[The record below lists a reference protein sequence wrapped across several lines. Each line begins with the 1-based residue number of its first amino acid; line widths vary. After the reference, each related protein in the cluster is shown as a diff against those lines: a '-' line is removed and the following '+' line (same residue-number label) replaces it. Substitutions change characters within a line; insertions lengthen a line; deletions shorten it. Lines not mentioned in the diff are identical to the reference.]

1 MLDSSSVCSK
11 GSALQCIFIIYY
23 PLLTTNTNCD
33 HLLTTNTNCDHL
45 LTTDANCDHLLT
57 TNTNCDHLL
66 TTDTNCDHL
75 LTTNTN
81 FFHKVL
87 FIIIAGSL
95 SLGKALPELQTFAVA
110 LGSATAVFAVIDRVS
125 I

>member
-1 MLDSSSVCSK
+1 MLDSSSICSK

-23 PLLTTNTNCD
+23 PLLTTNTNYD
-33 HLLTTNTNCDHL
+33 HLLTND
-45 LTTDANCDHLLT
+45 
-57 TNTNCDHLL
+57 
-66 TTDTNCDHL
+66 
-75 LTTNTN
+75 TN